1 MGEFRKG
8 SIVVPLLKTT
18 STAFVLA
25 AAVLVAPVAEA
36 KPAFKPSTTLA
47 VEQNANVVLAGGYK
61 RKRRGHYRLNPHQI
75 KRKLRRHGF
84 HHFKSIR
91 RRGDVFVVR
100 AHDRRRPVKIVAS
113 AYTGEILRVKPI
125 RRKHRNQWGYGG
137 GHGQGGGYWNGYW
150 NGQGYGFVYGRG
162 YY

>member
-1 MGEFRKG
+1 M
-8 SIVVPLLKTT
+8 PLLKTT
-18 STAFVLA
+18 STAFALA
-25 AAVLVAPVAEA
+25 AAVLIAPTAEA

-47 VEQNANVVLAGGYK
+47 AEQNANVVLAGGYK
-61 RKRRGHYRLNPHQI
+61 RKRHYRLNPHQI

-84 HHFKSIR
+84 RNFKSVR

-100 AHDRRRPVKIVAS
+100 AHDRRRPVRIVAS

-125 RRKHRNQWGYGG
+125 RRKHRNQWGYGRDG
-137 GHGQGGGYWNGYW
+137 GYWSGYWNGH
-150 NGQGYGFVYGRG
+150 GYGFVYGRG